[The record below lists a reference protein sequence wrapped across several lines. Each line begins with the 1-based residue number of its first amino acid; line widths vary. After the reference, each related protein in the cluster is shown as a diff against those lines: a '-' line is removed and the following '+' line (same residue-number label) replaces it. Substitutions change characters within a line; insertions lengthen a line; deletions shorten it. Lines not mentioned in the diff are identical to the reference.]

1 MAQQQESTSKA
12 ASPPP
17 SDERFRHMLEISLW
31 TNALHD
37 PDELLSQ
44 VVELLAKKFGYSFV
58 AAWLLTEH
66 DEQLAIRAASGE
78 AGYTMCQKHMRV
90 KVNESRLIGQ
100 VAHTGIH
107 AQQLFPDAP
116 SKPPPDH
123 CLMATRAELAVP
135 LRAGDAVAGVLDIQR
150 DTVQAFSQEEVMM
163 LQTLA
168 GQIALAL
175 RVAEL
180 HRLDRRRRYLDR
192 RIQEAGQVLSGH
204 MTAQEAPNH
213 ILEQLRALVPYERGA
228 LMLQVGNEM
237 HAVAAQGF
245 PDQVRAL
252 QMHVPL
258 REGDIF
264 EHIARTNQ
272 PLIMDD
278 VTRSLSWSQQDW
290 LEVNHSWMGV
300 PLIVLDKAIGMLSLT
315 RRERG
320 AFSNDDAT
328 AAMSFAAQAAIL
340 LESARLYDRMASIND
355 ELERKAQERT
365 EELAKAYKTLERLDQ
380 TKADFIG
387 IAAHELRTPLTVI
400 SGYANMLSANPGVAL
415 DPAAAPLLEGIV
427 TGTNRM
433 LQIINNMLDVTRI
446 DTDVLDLDKAPTR
459 LSVLFERLARE
470 FQDTLDERKL
480 SLDLVELH
488 RLPVI
493 RVDPNLMYKV
503 FYHLIVNA
511 IKYTPNGGRITV
523 HGDLIKTLEM
533 GDVVQIE
540 IADSGIGIAP
550 EDQQLIFEKFYQT
563 GKLSLHSSGVTKFA
577 GGGPGLGLAIA
588 KGIVVAHEGKIWV
601 ESLGCDETN
610 CPGSRFFV
618 RLPLMRRG
626 TGPLI
631 SPV

>member
-1 MAQQQESTSKA
+1 
-12 ASPPP
+12 
-17 SDERFRHMLEISLW
+17 MLEISLW

-44 VVELLAKKFGYSFV
+44 VVDLLVAKFGYSFV
-58 AAWLLTEH
+58 ATWLLTEH

-78 AGYTMCQKHMRV
+78 AGRAMCQKHLHV
-90 KVNESRLIGQ
+90 KVPGSRLISQ
-100 VAHTGIH
+100 VAHTGLH
-107 AQQLFPDAP
+107 AQQLFPDDPAQ
-116 SKPPPDH
+116 PPPDH
-123 CLMATRAELAVP
+123 CLMATRSELAVP

-150 DTVQAFSQEEVMM
+150 DTPQAFNQEEVMM

-168 GQIALAL
+168 GQVAMAL
-175 RVAEL
+175 RVADL
-180 HRLDRRRRYLDR
+180 HRIDHRRRYLDK

-228 LMLQVGNEM
+228 LMLQVGSEM
-237 HAVAAQGF
+237 HAVAVRGF

-252 QMHVPL
+252 QMHVPI

-264 EHIARTNQ
+264 DRIARTNQ

-278 VTRSLSWSQQDW
+278 VTLSLSWLQQDW

-300 PLIVLDKAIGMLSLT
+300 PLIVLDKTIGMLSLT

-328 AAMSFAAQAAIL
+328 AAMSFAAQAAIF
-340 LESARLYDRMASIND
+340 LESARLYDRLASIND
-355 ELERKAQERT
+355 ELEQKAQERT
-365 EELAKAYKTLERLDQ
+365 EELAKAYKTLERLDR
-380 TKADFIG
+380 TKAHFIG
-387 IAAHELRTPLTVI
+387 VAAHELRTPLTVI
-400 SGYANMLSANPGVAL
+400 SGYANMLNANPNVSQ
-415 DPAAAPLLEGIV
+415 DPDAAPLLEGIV
-427 TGTNRM
+427 TGVSRM

-446 DTDVLDLDKAPTR
+446 DTDVLNLDKAPTR
-459 LSVLFERLARE
+459 LSILFERIGRE
-470 FQDTLDERKL
+470 FRDALDERRL
-480 SLDLVELH
+480 SLELIDLDK
-488 RLPVI
+488 LPIV
-493 RVDPNLMYKV
+493 RVDPNMMYKV

-523 HGDLIKTLEM
+523 TGGMTKTLEM

-563 GKLSLHSSGVTKFA
+563 GKLALHSSGVTKFA

-601 ESLGCDETN
+601 DSPGCDETN

-618 RLPLMRRG
+618 QLPLMRRG

-631 SPV
+631 SPA